1 MSTAEERRDLDVS
14 GLPSVTFGPKSLLW
28 WGTLGFIV
36 IEGFTVV
43 LTVAAYLY
51 LRLNERNWPP
61 EPTPLPDLLIPTINT
76 VLILLLIVPMYGVEK
91 AAKRF
96 DRGAVTKGFA
106 ITTLLT
112 IPVLALRWFD
122 IEALNAWYDTNA
134 YASAAWAVVVLHGL
148 LVLFDFLETA
158 AMTVLFYIGH
168 AQKKHYSD
176 ASDAALYQYYLSLAW
191 VPLYLII
198 YWGPRF
204 L

>member
-1 MSTAEERRDLDVS
+1 MSAVEERRDLDVS
-14 GLPSVTFGPKSLLW
+14 GLPSVTFGPRSLLW

-36 IEGFTVV
+36 VEGFTIV

-51 LRLNERNWPP
+51 LRLNERHWPP
-61 EPTPLPDLLIPTINT
+61 APTPLPDLLIPTINT
-76 VLILLLIVPMYGVEK
+76 VLILLLIVPMYRVDR

-96 DRGAVTKGFA
+96 DRAAVTKGFA

-112 IPVLALRWFD
+112 IPVLVLRWFD
-122 IEALNAWYDTNA
+122 IVALNAWYDDNA

-148 LVLFDFLETA
+148 LVLFDFLESA
-158 AMTVLFYIGH
+158 AMAVLFHIGH
-168 AQKKHYSD
+168 AQKKHYPD
-176 ASDAALYQYYLSLAW
+176 ASDAALYQYYLSLSW